1 MKKEK
6 SRLANLASR
15 LRSSEERISEISQPS
30 FGNIASVNP
39 NPPHGEKGDFRKL
52 TITLPPEA
60 YELLVQESARRK
72 IAKDRNHLLSSIIRE
87 AVMEYLGKTDDRE
100 GNRGPGQ

>member
-6 SRLANLASR
+6 TRLADLASK
-15 LRSSEERISEISQPS
+15 LRSSEERISGIGETDI
-30 FGNIASVNP
+30 GKMVGVDP

-72 IAKDRNHLLSSIIRE
+72 IAKQPHHLMSAIIRE
-87 AVMEYLGKTDDRE
+87 AVMGYLGKR
-100 GNRGPGQ
+100 

>member
-1 MKKEK
+1 V
-6 SRLANLASR
+6 N
-15 LRSSEERISEISQPS
+15 
-30 FGNIASVNP
+30 VNP

-52 TITLPPEA
+52 TITLPPEG

-87 AVMEYLGKTDDRE
+87 AVIEYLGQTR
-100 GNRGPGQ
+100 

>member
-6 SRLANLASR
+6 SRLADLASR
-15 LRSSEERISEISQPS
+15 LRSSEERISEIRQTSI
-30 FGNIASVNP
+30 GNIVSVDP

-87 AVMEYLGKTDDRE
+87 AVMEYLGKPGDRE
-100 GNRGPGQ
+100 GK

>member
-6 SRLANLASR
+6 TRLADLASK
-15 LRSSEERISEISQPS
+15 LRASDERISEIREMDV
-30 FGNIASVNP
+30 GKIRSVDP

-72 IAKDRNHLLSSIIRE
+72 IAKEPHHLLSAIIRE
-87 AVMEYLGKTDDRE
+87 AVMGYLGKR
-100 GNRGPGQ
+100 

>member
-6 SRLANLASR
+6 TRLADLASR
-15 LRSSEERISEISQPS
+15 LRSSDERISEIREPS
-30 FGNIASVNP
+30 FGSIASVNP

-72 IAKDRNHLLSSIIRE
+72 IAKEPNHVLSAIIRE
-87 AVMEYLGKTDDRE
+87 AVMGYLGQTGGRE
-100 GNRGPGQ
+100 GK

>member
-6 SRLANLASR
+6 TRLADLASR
-15 LRSSEERISEISQPS
+15 LRSSDERISEIREPS
-30 FGNIASVNP
+30 FGSIASVNP

-87 AVMEYLGKTDDRE
+87 AVMEYLGQ
-100 GNRGPGQ
+100 NR